1 MTVIK
6 VATPC
11 LIFKGMI
18 SKWTVFGGLQG
29 NAVKNC
35 VDKIKKQKRSDDLW
49 VNLFFLQVFYYS
61 VKSFM
66 PGLQCCV
73 FTYYKT

>member
-11 LIFKGMI
+11 LNFKGVI

-29 NAVKNC
+29 NAVKIS
-35 VDKIKKQKRSDDLW
+35 VDKKTKKK
-49 VNLFFLQVFYYS
+49 
-61 VKSFM
+61 
-66 PGLQCCV
+66 
-73 FTYYKT
+73 